1 MTTSTLSR
9 RRMLAATTL
18 FAALPCPLFAGDAD
32 GHTLRYKLEKG
43 EQVVSRVTHFADTR
57 TSMSG
62 VSEDSTSRTTSE
74 KIWEVTDIDAD
85 GNMTFVYRINY
96 VNLAQSVGEGEELKY
111 NSLIDLEAPDIF
123 KQVAETVNT
132 PLATITINGR
142 GQVVER
148 DKELKNLQGVGELTL
163 PLPEE
168 PVKVG
173 GSWSVPRDLRVK
185 MENGVHKKIKVR
197 ELYTLEKV
205 VAGLATIKIE
215 SQPLT
220 PVSDP
225 TVEAQLVQLL
235 SKGVIKFDIDR
246 GRLVK
251 KELNWQEE
259 VIGFRGPDTR
269 LRYDAK
275 FTEELV
281 PKATRTASRS
291 K

>member
-1 MTTSTLSR
+1 MTLKLQFVRLFSLL
-9 RRMLAATTL
+9 LA
-18 FAALPCPLFAGDAD
+18 FSCVLPVASAAD
-32 GHTLRYKLEKG
+32 GESYTLRYKLRKG
-43 EQVVSRVTHFADTR
+43 EQVVSRVSHFADTE

-62 VSEDSTSRTTSE
+62 VTEGSTSRTTSE
-74 KIWEVTDIDAD
+74 KVWEVTDVTDD
-85 GNMTFVYRINY
+85 GSMTFVYSINY

-123 KQVAETVNT
+123 KKVAETINK
-132 PLATITINGR
+132 PLATITINSR
-142 GQVVER
+142 GQVQQR

-168 PVKVG
+168 PVVVG
-173 GSWSVPRDLRVK
+173 KSWSVPRELRVK
-185 MENGVHKKIKVR
+185 LDNGTFKKIKVR

-205 VAGLATIKIE
+205 VAGLATIRIV

-220 PVSDP
+220 PLADAAA
-225 TVEAQLVQLL
+225 EAQLVQQL
-235 SKGVIKFDIDR
+235 SKGVIKFDIES

-251 KELNWQEE
+251 KELNWKEE
-259 VIGFRGPDTR
+259 VIGFRGPDTK

-281 PKATRTASRS
+281 PDAKRTARS

>member
-1 MTTSTLSR
+1 MTLKLQFVRLFSLL
-9 RRMLAATTL
+9 LA
-18 FAALPCPLFAGDAD
+18 FSCVLPVASAAD
-32 GHTLRYKLEKG
+32 GESYTLRYKLRKG
-43 EQVVSRVTHFADTR
+43 EQVVSRVSHFADTE

-62 VSEDSTSRTTSE
+62 VTEGSTSRTTSE
-74 KIWEVTDIDAD
+74 KVWEVTDVTDD
-85 GNMTFVYRINY
+85 GSMTFVYSINY

-123 KQVAETVNT
+123 KKVAETINK
-132 PLATITINGR
+132 PLATITINSR
-142 GQVVER
+142 GQVQQR

-168 PVKVG
+168 PVVVG
-173 GSWSVPRDLRVK
+173 KSWSVPRELRVK
-185 MENGVHKKIKVR
+185 LDNGTFKKIKVR

-205 VAGLATIKIE
+205 VAGLATIRIV

-220 PVSDP
+220 PLADAAA
-225 TVEAQLVQLL
+225 EAQLVQQL
-235 SKGVIKFDIDR
+235 SKGVIKFDIES

-251 KELNWQEE
+251 KELNWKEE
-259 VIGFRGPDTR
+259 VIGFRGPDTK

-281 PKATRTASRS
+281 PEAKRTARS

>member
-1 MTTSTLSR
+1 MNPKHSLVR
-9 RRMLAATTL
+9 L
-18 FAALPCPLFAGDAD
+18 FALLSGLSCIFPAANAAD
-32 GHTLRYKLEKG
+32 GESYTLRYKLRKG
-43 EQVVSRVTHFADTR
+43 EQIVSRVSHFADTE

-62 VSEDSTSRTTSE
+62 VTEGSTSRTTSE
-74 KIWEVTDIDAD
+74 KVWKVTDVTDD
-85 GNMTFVYRINY
+85 GSMTFVYSINY
-96 VNLAQSVGEGEELKY
+96 VSLAQSVGEGEELKY

-123 KQVAETVNT
+123 KKVAETINK
-132 PLATITINGR
+132 PLATITINSR
-142 GQVVER
+142 GQVQER

-168 PVKVG
+168 PVSVG
-173 GSWSVPRDLRVK
+173 KSWSVPRELRVK
-185 MENGVHKKIKVR
+185 LENGTFKKIKVR

-205 VAGLATIKIE
+205 VAGLATVRIV

-220 PVSDP
+220 PLADAAA
-225 TVEAQLVQLL
+225 EAQLVQQL
-235 SKGVIKFDIDR
+235 SKGVIKFDIES

-259 VIGFRGPDTR
+259 VIGFRGPDTK

-281 PKATRTASRS
+281 PEAKRTARS